1 MMKSLLYVLSIVVL
15 FANLTF
21 AVEQSTVKV
30 DVLAKTGLSWDG
42 KALPNYPTGK
52 PEVTILKIV
61 IPPKTELPLHE
72 HPVINAG
79 ILLKGA
85 LTVITE
91 NKETLHLKAG
101 EAIVEVVDKW
111 HYGMN
116 EGDEPAV
123 IIVVYAGVKD
133 EAISITKTGTNH

>member
-1 MMKSLLYVLSIVVL
+1 MMKSLIYVLSIVVL